1 MTKINNNVSNLYNT
15 TGLRTCWSQT
25 SCLFTSIVKDL
36 NLWLPRNLSSK
47 MSRLG
52 TFGLQVYHANH
63 ATMLSL
69 KIVKFYLYTVSMPVV
84 FYCNFELT
92 LVKKVKVLKS
102 FSQLFK

>member
-1 MTKINNNVSNLYNT
+1 MATKKPIQQDVTARDFWIASLA
-15 TGLRTCWSQT
+15 
-25 SCLFTSIVKDL
+25 
-36 NLWLPRNLSSK
+36 
-47 MSRLG
+47 RL
-52 TFGLQVYHANH
+52 LNH